1 MFLSPMGV
9 SWLESLLLLSLSLN
23 EEYFVKRMYLMNS
36 TTIPEDL
43 QLILF
48 ICMKVGFLVTF

>member
-36 TTIPEDL
+36 TTISEDL